1 MRKMPAKVEFQSL
14 ETVIAFSGQFRGG
27 FSALKMNLKLS
38 EKRLPITCLKRLN
51 KGMRKDGRI
60 LLLQAGNW
68 FQT

>member
-1 MRKMPAKVEFQSL
+1 MQTKVAFQSA
-14 ETVIAFSGQFRGG
+14 ETVIASSGQFRGG
-27 FSALKMNLKLS
+27 FSALKMNIKLS
-38 EKRLPITCLKRLN
+38 EKRLPITFLKRLN